1 MDVLDT
7 KENHLLTKSTD
18 SLMEIL
24 PLWYKRAV
32 MERDYEAEDAL
43 NRMGR
48 WRQVWFVTCQK
59 LLENREFTGLM
70 QKLLKTLEQ
79 VYGNPVDI
87 EYTVNI
93 DEEGDF
99 VVNLLQCRPLFTGS
113 RGGKVEIPS
122 LSEGKTFF
130 HLKDSSVGNSLKKT
144 DPCGY
149 TDRAEIIL

>member
-1 MDVLDT
+1 
-7 KENHLLTKSTD
+7 
-18 SLMEIL
+18 
-24 PLWYKRAV
+24 

-93 DEEGDF
+93 DEEGDLCGEPSS
-99 VVNLLQCRPLFTGS
+99 VPASIYGKQ
-113 RGGKVEIPS
+113 RGKSGNSQSFRGKDIFP
-122 LSEGKTFF
+122 SEGFLGRQF
-130 HLKDSSVGNSLKKT
+130 PEKT